1 MRKISFLLI
10 AFSFIQSSL
19 CLAKS
24 LSTEEVLAL
33 ININPKTSTPAHVTK
48 VLGQPADIAE
58 GRKRTKWY
66 YNNEDNNVTISW
78 NNKSD
83 ALERFYFKKTG
94 AEKANFDFS
103 VGKKLQSGTTDIYQA
118 IKLLGLPDDMT
129 IKSVTQVVHYEYKN
143 NALRLFFRDRVLVDF
158 TLLSNN
164 N

>member
-1 MRKISFLLI
+1 MRKLLFLFLAVSFTNCN
-10 AFSFIQSSL
+10 L
-19 CLAKS
+19 CVAKS

-33 ININPKTSTPAHVTK
+33 ININTKIATPAHVSK
-48 VLGQPADIAE
+48 ILGKPADIEE
-58 GRKRTKWY
+58 GRKRTTWY
-66 YNNEDNNVTISW
+66 YTNDNNNVTISW

-94 AEKANFDFS
+94 CEKANFDFS

-129 IKSVTQVVHYEYKN
+129 VKSVTQVVHYEYKN
-143 NALRLFFRDRVLVDF
+143 SALRLFFRDRVLVDF